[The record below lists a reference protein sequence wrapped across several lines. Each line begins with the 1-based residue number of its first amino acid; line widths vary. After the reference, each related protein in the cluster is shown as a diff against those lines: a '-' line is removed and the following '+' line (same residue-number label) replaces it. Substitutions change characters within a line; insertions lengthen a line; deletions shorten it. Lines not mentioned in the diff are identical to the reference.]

1 MKSLE
6 KVKHTLFRSWYTLD
20 NLEDRIYHIILD
32 VAVFMSVPTI
42 VFGVILHMPRPSI
55 IMSVAILLYLV
66 VLQYVT
72 MRHPKYSDLC
82 RLLLVLG
89 MNLVFLP
96 VCYFTAGGLH
106 SGMILFFATGFV
118 LCGLLLRG
126 KTAGIVF
133 TLSLVVMELAL
144 ILSVRY
150 PEFVEPMTPE
160 QHLSDA
166 ETSLIIV
173 GTSLFAVTG
182 LLLRSYAQ
190 ERDSNVELMQ
200 KLRDMSVMD
209 ALSGLYNRRELF
221 RRLEVMY
228 GDIPK
233 ERTETLSLEGRYI
246 AMFDLDN
253 FKTLND
259 TYGHG
264 FGDTVLVSVSKVL
277 HDMVKPENGE
287 MSARY
292 GGEEF
297 VSILCAPSQEEAY
310 ARVNQARLEIMALR
324 WEEHPEV
331 GVSVSG
337 GLIACED
344 HEDLTQALHDVD
356 DLLYKAKAAGK
367 NQVYCADE

>member
-1 MKSLE
+1 MKSFE
-6 KVKHTLFRSWYTLD
+6 KIKHTLFRSWYTLD

-42 VFGVILHMPRPSI
+42 VFGIILHMPRPSI
-55 IMSVAILLYLV
+55 IMSVAILLYLI

-72 MRHPKYSDLC
+72 MRHPKYADLC

-89 MNLVFLP
+89 MNLVFMP

-106 SGMILFFATGFV
+106 SGMILFFAVGFV

-133 TLSLVVMELAL
+133 TVSLVVMELAL

-150 PEFVEPMTPE
+150 PEFVEPMTAE
-160 QHLSDA
+160 QHLSDS

-253 FKTLND
+253 FKMLND

-264 FGDTVLVSVSKVL
+264 FGDTVLVSVANVL
-277 HDMVKPENGE
+277 HGMVKPENGE

-297 VSILCAPSQEEAY
+297 VSILCAPSREEAY

-331 GVSVSG
+331 GVSISG

-344 HEDLTQALHDVD
+344 HDDLTQALHDVD
-356 DLLYKAKAAGK
+356 ELLYKAKAAGK
-367 NQVYCADE
+367 NQVCCVDQ

>member
-1 MKSLE
+1 MKSFE
-6 KVKHTLFRSWYTLD
+6 KIKHTLFRSWYTLD

-42 VFGVILHMPRPSI
+42 VFGILLHMPRPSI
-55 IMSVAILLYLV
+55 IMSVAILLFLI

-72 MRHPKYSDLC
+72 MRHPKYADLC

-89 MNLVFLP
+89 MNLVFMP
-96 VCYFTAGGLH
+96 VCFFTAGGLH
-106 SGMILFFATGFV
+106 SGMILFFAAGFV
-118 LCGLLLRG
+118 LGGLLLRG
-126 KTAGIVF
+126 KAAGIVF
-133 TLSLVVMELAL
+133 PLSLVVMELAL

-150 PEFVEPMTPE
+150 PEFVEPMTAE
-160 QHLSDA
+160 QHLSDS

-253 FKTLND
+253 FKMLND

-264 FGDTVLVSVSKVL
+264 FGDTVLVSVADVL
-277 HDMVKPENGE
+277 HKMVKPENGE

-297 VSILCAPSQEEAY
+297 VNILCAPSREEAY

-324 WEEHPEV
+324 WDEHPEV
-331 GVSVSG
+331 GVSISG

-344 HEDLTQALHDVD
+344 HDDLTQALHDVD
-356 DLLYKAKAAGK
+356 ELLYKAKAAGK
-367 NQVYCADE
+367 NQVCCVDQ

>member
-1 MKSLE
+1 MNALE
-6 KVKHTLFRSWYTLD
+6 KIKHTLFRSWYTLET
-20 NLEDRIYHIILD
+20 LEDRIYHIILD
-32 VAVFMSVPTI
+32 VAVFMSVPTVI
-42 VFGVILHMPRPSI
+42 FGIIQHMPGPSVV
-55 IMSVAILLYLV
+55 MSVAILVFLIII
-66 VLQYVT
+66 QFVT
-72 MRHPKYSDLC
+72 MRCPKYADLC
-82 RLLLVLG
+82 RMLLVLG

-96 VCYFTAGGLH
+96 VCFFTAGGLH

-133 TLSLVVMELAL
+133 TLTLVVMELAL
-144 ILSVRY
+144 ILSVRF

-160 QHLSDA
+160 QHLLDA
-166 ETSLIIV
+166 ETALILV

-182 LLLRSYAQ
+182 LLLRSYAE
-190 ERDSNVELMQ
+190 ERDRNVDLMQ
-200 KLRDMSVMD
+200 KLRDLSVMD

-233 ERTETLSLEGRYI
+233 ERTETLSVDGRYL
-246 AMFDLDN
+246 AMFDIDN

-264 FGDTVLVSVSKVL
+264 FGDTVLVSVANVL
-277 HDMVKPENGE
+277 RDMVNPENGE
-287 MSARY
+287 LSARY

-297 VSILCAPSQEEAY
+297 VSILRAPSREEAY
-310 ARVNQARLEIMALR
+310 ARVNQAREEIMSLS
-324 WEEHPEV
+324 WEEFPSV
-331 GVSVSG
+331 RVSISG
-337 GLIACED
+337 GLISCED
-344 HEDLTQALHDVD
+344 HADLTQALHDVD

-367 NQVYCADE
+367 NQVCI

>member
-1 MKSLE
+1 MDKIR
-6 KVKHTLFRSWYTLD
+6 HTLFRSWYTLD

-42 VFGVILHMPRPSI
+42 VFGIILHMPRPSI
-55 IMSVAILLYLV
+55 IMSVAILLYLI

-72 MRHPKYSDLC
+72 MRHPKYADLC

-89 MNLVFLP
+89 MNLVFMP

-106 SGMILFFATGFV
+106 SGMILFFAAGFV

-150 PEFVEPMTPE
+150 PEFVEPMTAE
-160 QHLSDA
+160 QHLSDS

-253 FKTLND
+253 FKMLND

-264 FGDTVLVSVSKVL
+264 FGDTVLVSVANVL
-277 HDMVKPENGE
+277 HGMVKPENGE

-297 VSILCAPSQEEAY
+297 VSILCAPSREEAY

-324 WEEHPEV
+324 WDEHPEV
-331 GVSVSG
+331 GVSISG

-344 HEDLTQALHDVD
+344 HVNLTQALHDVD
-356 DLLYKAKAAGK
+356 KLLYKAKAAGK
-367 NQVYCADE
+367 NQVCCADQ

>member
-1 MKSLE
+1 MNSLE
-6 KVKHTLFRSWYTLD
+6 KIKHTLFRSWYTLD

-42 VFGVILHMPRPSI
+42 VFGIILHMPRPSI
-55 IMSVAILLYLV
+55 IMSVAILLYLI

-72 MRHPKYSDLC
+72 MRHPKYADLC

-89 MNLVFLP
+89 MNLVFMP

-106 SGMILFFATGFV
+106 SGMILFFAAGFV

-150 PEFVEPMTPE
+150 PEFVEPMTAE
-160 QHLSDA
+160 QHLSDS

-200 KLRDMSVMD
+200 KLRDMSVID

-253 FKTLND
+253 FKMLND

-264 FGDTVLVSVSKVL
+264 FGDTVLVSVADVL
-277 HDMVKPENGE
+277 HKMVKPENGE

-297 VSILCAPSQEEAY
+297 VSILCAPSREEAY

-324 WEEHPEV
+324 WDEHPEV
-331 GVSVSG
+331 GVSISG

-344 HEDLTQALHDVD
+344 HDDLTHALHDVD
-356 DLLYKAKAAGK
+356 ELLYKAKAAGK
-367 NQVYCADE
+367 NQVCCADQ

>member
-1 MKSLE
+1 MNALE
-6 KVKHTLFRSWYTLD
+6 KIKHTLFRSWYTLET
-20 NLEDRIYHIILD
+20 LEDRIYHIILD
-32 VAVFMSVPTI
+32 VAVFMSVPTVI
-42 VFGVILHMPRPSI
+42 FGIIQHMPGPSVV
-55 IMSVAILLYLV
+55 MSVAILVFLIII
-66 VLQYVT
+66 QFVT
-72 MRHPKYSDLC
+72 MRCPKYADLC
-82 RLLLVLG
+82 RMLLVLG

-96 VCYFTAGGLH
+96 VCFFTAGGLY

-133 TLSLVVMELAL
+133 TLTLVVMELAL
-144 ILSVRY
+144 ILSVRF

-160 QHLSDA
+160 QHLLDA
-166 ETSLIIV
+166 ETALILV

-182 LLLRSYAQ
+182 LLLRSYAE
-190 ERDSNVELMQ
+190 ERDRNVELMQ
-200 KLRDMSVMD
+200 KLRDLSVMD

-233 ERTETLSLEGRYI
+233 ERTETLSVDGRYL
-246 AMFDLDN
+246 AMFDIDN

-264 FGDTVLVSVSKVL
+264 FGDTVLVSVANVL
-277 HDMVKPENGE
+277 RDMVKRENGE
-287 MSARY
+287 LSARY

-297 VSILCAPSQEEAY
+297 VSILRAPSREEAY
-310 ARVNQARLEIMALR
+310 ARVNQAREEIMSLS
-324 WEEHPEV
+324 WEEFPAV
-331 GVSVSG
+331 RVSISG

-344 HEDLTQALHDVD
+344 HADLTQALHDVD

-367 NQVYCADE
+367 NQVCI

>member
-264 FGDTVLVSVSKVL
+264 FGDTVLVSVADVL
-277 HDMVKPENGE
+277 HKMVKPENGE

-297 VSILCAPSQEEAY
+297 VSILCAPSREEAY

-367 NQVYCADE
+367 NQVCCADQ